1 VNCIAIYSGALSAQ
15 LFAPPFAKIPRVFWS
30 FLVFVCILLL
40 GIAGRNQ
47 LLAVLENFLSLL
59 GYWNTSF
66 FVILFIEHY
75 YFRKG
80 SLANYDLDAWDTPSK
95 MPVGY
100 AGLTAF
106 LCGAAGWI
114 VGMVE
119 TYYVGAL
126 AAKIGADGGD
136 IANELAL
143 VFTAV
148 TYLPLRML
156 ELKYVGR

>member
-1 VNCIAIYSGALSAQ
+1 M
-15 LFAPPFAKIPRVFWS
+15 FWS
-30 FLVFVCILLL
+30 FLVFVGILLI
-40 GIAGRNQ
+40 GIVGRNH
-47 LLAVLENFLSLL
+47 LLAVLQNFLSLL

-66 FVILFIEHY
+66 FVILFTEHY

-80 SLANYDLDAWDTPSK
+80 NLANYDLDAWDDPSR
-95 MPVGY
+95 MPLGL

-126 AAKIGADGGD
+126 ADMIGKSGGD

-143 VFTAV
+143 VFTSISF
-148 TYLPLRML
+148 LPLRTL

>member
-1 VNCIAIYSGALSAQ
+1 
-15 LFAPPFAKIPRVFWS
+15 
-30 FLVFVCILLL
+30 
-40 GIAGRNQ
+40 
-47 LLAVLENFLSLL
+47 
-59 GYWNTSF
+59 
-66 FVILFIEHY
+66 
-75 YFRKG
+75 
-80 SLANYDLDAWDTPSK
+80 

-148 TYLPLRML
+148 SYLPLRML

>member
-1 VNCIAIYSGALSAQ
+1 MNCIAIYAGAISAQ
-15 LFAPPFAKIPRVFWS
+15 LLAPPFGKIPRIFWS
-30 FLVFVCILLL
+30 VLVFIGILLL
-40 GIAGRNQ
+40 GLAGRDH
-47 LLAVLENFLSLL
+47 LLTVLENFLALL

-66 FVILFIEHY
+66 FVILFTEHY

-80 SLANYDLDAWDTPSK
+80 NLANYDLDVWDNPSK

-106 LCGAAGWI
+106 LCGAAGWV
-114 VGMVE
+114 VGMAQ
-119 TYYVGAL
+119 TYYVGVL
-126 AAKIGADGGD
+126 AAKIGAWGGD

-148 TYLPLRML
+148 SYLPLRTL